1 MSVANSAKWTSII
14 FSPQP
19 QKWLPWQRHF
29 AIPQYPEIAEYS
41 LYLTVKSALP
51 AYGMGAKKFY
61 YLLSFALLRESGVA
75 YIIYSV
81 SFLIWAPSLVLC
93 FEKGNTEKN
102 SDLALVPWLHESEI
116 YSPVSLLE
124 DWLKKTGLW
133 TLFQTRGG
141 CNNSNI
147 LLYISPCEGRRN
159 SIYLSVTGKMRD
171 VGGLHSN
178 SSSHRAS
185 LYHWKSHMAILC
197 CLIKLITSSRFFM
210 CL

>member
-1 MSVANSAKWTSII
+1 MSVATSAKWTSII

-41 LYLTVKSALP
+41 LYLTAKSALP
-51 AYGMGAKKFY
+51 AYGVGAKKFY

-75 YIIYSV
+75 YIVCSV
-81 SFLIWAPSLVLC
+81 NFLIWAPSLVLC
-93 FEKGNTEKN
+93 FEKWNTEKN
-102 SDLALVPWLHESEI
+102 SDVALVLWFHESEI
-116 YSPVSLLE
+116 CSPVSLLE
-124 DWLKKTGLW
+124 DWLKKTSLW

-141 CNNSNI
+141 CNNSN
-147 LLYISPCEGRRN
+147 LLLCISPCEGGRN

-178 SSSHRAS
+178 SSSHRSS
-185 LYHWKSHMAILC
+185 LYRWKSRIPILC
-197 CLIKLITSSRFFM
+197 CLLKLKMSPHFFV